1 MTTKK
6 ERIQTGVVFGVY
18 LVLLTWLVLFKFAT
32 VPAQIPH
39 LRGINL
45 IPFHYDQETSF
56 HAKEILYNLV
66 IFVPAGFY
74 FAALLERRSVLL
86 AAAATAGLSL
96 AFEITQWLFAIG
108 ATDITDLITNTAGG
122 CCGMLLFWLLGK
134 IMGANRLKFANTLG
148 TILELSA
155 LTLLLLLL
163 LANPS

>member
-6 ERIQTGVVFGVY
+6 ERIRTGVVFGVY
-18 LVLLTWLVLFKFAT
+18 LALLIWLVLFKFAT
-32 VPAQIPH
+32 SPAQIPH

-45 IPFHYDQETSF
+45 IPFHYDQETAF

-66 IFVPAGFY
+66 VFIPAGFY
-74 FAALLERRSVLL
+74 FSALLERRSILL

-108 ATDITDLITNTAGG
+108 ASDITDLITNTAGG
-122 CCGMLLFWLLGK
+122 CCGMLLFRLLGK
-134 IMGANRLKFANTLG
+134 ALGAKRLKFANTLG
-148 TILELSA
+148 SILELA
-155 LTLLLLLL
+155 ATTLLLLLL